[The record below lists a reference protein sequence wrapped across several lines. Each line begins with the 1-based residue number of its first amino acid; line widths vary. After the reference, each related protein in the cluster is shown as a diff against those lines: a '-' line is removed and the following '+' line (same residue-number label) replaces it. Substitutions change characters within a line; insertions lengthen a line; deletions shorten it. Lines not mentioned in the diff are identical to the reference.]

1 MTAPHMPMMNGEGLL
16 KCPFCS
22 SLEVYLSDELV
33 LSHVYCSSCNVR
45 TDDYLVASS
54 AVKSWNTRGGHL
66 YTTEDFNQ
74 SAEERVH
81 GL

>member
-1 MTAPHMPMMNGEGLL
+1 MTVPHMPMMNDEMLL
-16 KCPFCS
+16 ECPFCG

-66 YTTEDFNQ
+66 YTADDFNQ
-74 SAEERVH
+74 AAKERDH
-81 GL
+81 EL

>member
-1 MTAPHMPMMNGEGLL
+1 MSAPHMPMMNDDGLL
-16 KCPFCS
+16 ECPFCS

-54 AVKSWNTRGGHL
+54 AVKLWNTRGGFT
-66 YTTEDFNQ
+66 YKDSDF
-74 SAEERVH
+74 EGEY
-81 GL
+81 